1 MKCFCSL
8 LETVDIKIR
17 HYYNNYNMHYLS
29 TSMGGISLELE
40 EQKRQ
45 DIKEGLKGGIPMVIG
60 YIPVAMAFGILAK
73 TEGVSLLD
81 SMLFS
86 VLVFAGASQFMALN
100 LLALGVGT
108 GEIILATLLMN
119 FRHFLMS
126 ASLAAKLEDQRK
138 RWIPL
143 AAFAITDETFS
154 VAALRQGPLTL
165 HYLLPMEYS
174 AYGAWVGGTAIGY
187 LLGSALPDL
196 VKASMGVALY
206 AMFVAILVPEVRK
219 SKIVTTLAL
228 GAGIVNTMLSYSRIV
243 TSGWSLI
250 LTILLVAAVGAWIFD
265 GKEVENNE

>member
-1 MKCFCSL
+1 M
-8 LETVDIKIR
+8 ER
-17 HYYNNYNMHYLS
+17 
-29 TSMGGISLELE
+29 G
-40 EQKRQ
+40 EQKHQ
-45 DIKEGLKGGIPMVIG
+45 DLKEGLKGGIPMVIG
-60 YIPVAMAFGILAK
+60 YIPIAMAFGILAK

-86 VLVFAGASQFMALN
+86 ILVFAGASQFMALN

-126 ASLAAKLEDQRK
+126 ASLAAKFQEKRK

-154 VAALRQGPLTL
+154 VAALRPGPLTL

-174 AYGAWVGGTAIGY
+174 AYAAWVGGTALGY
-187 LLGSALPDL
+187 LLGGALPDL

-206 AMFVAILVPEVRK
+206 AMFVAILVPEVRR
-219 SKIVTTLAL
+219 SKVVTTLAL
-228 GAGIVNTMLSYSRIV
+228 GAGILNTSLNYFSIV

-250 LTILLVAAVGAWIFD
+250 LTILFVSAAGAWIFD
-265 GKEVENNE
+265 GEEMANNE